1 VIPAG
6 ASRPPQ
12 ENHALRPEHAEQT
25 PAVDT
30 RPVAPS
36 DDEFL
41 LDVYA
46 STRADELAPV
56 PWTDE
61 QKRAFLKMQLDAQR
75 GEYEKRFPDAD
86 YRVILVGG
94 RAAGRLWVARTPQQI
109 RLLDIALLP
118 EFRGRGV
125 GTLLVR
131 GLMDEAERAG
141 LPLRHMVFQ
150 LNEGAM
156 RFYERLGF
164 TRLELHGAYLEMER
178 KPVSGEQ

>member
-1 VIPAG
+1 MSATD
-6 ASRPPQ
+6 
-12 ENHALRPEHAEQT
+12 ET
-25 PAVDT
+25 PRVSL
-30 RPVAPS
+30 RPVAHA

-46 STRADELAPV
+46 STRAEEMAPV

-75 GEYEKRFPDAD
+75 GEYEQRFPDAD

-94 RAAGRLWVARTPQQI
+94 RPAGRLWVARTPRQI

-125 GTLLVR
+125 GASLVR
-131 GLMDEAERAG
+131 QLMGEAERAG

-164 TRLELHGAYLEMER
+164 TRLELHGAYWEMEKKPEER
-178 KPVSGEQ
+178 KS

>member
-1 VIPAG
+1 M
-6 ASRPPQ
+6 SR
-12 ENHALRPEHAEQT
+12 EHAAQT
-25 PAVDT
+25 PDVST
-30 RPVAPS
+30 RPVAPG

-46 STRADELAPV
+46 STRAEEMAPV

-61 QKRAFLKMQLDAQR
+61 QKRAFLRMQFDAQR
-75 GEYEKRFPDAD
+75 GEYFARFPDAD

-94 RAAGRLWVARTPQQI
+94 RPAGRLWVARTPTQI

-125 GTLLVR
+125 GARLVLELE
-131 GLMDEAERAG
+131 GEARRAG

-150 LNEGAM
+150 LNEGAL

-164 TRLELHGAYLEMER
+164 TRLELHGAYWEMEKR
-178 KPVSGEQ
+178 PEESE